1 MRHFDVQL
9 IGGMALNDGKI
20 AEMRTGEGKTL
31 MATLP
36 VYLNSLTGKGVHLVT
51 VNDYLARRD
60 AEWMGRLYNFM
71 GLTVGVNTP
80 QMSREAKQAAYAA
93 DVTYGTNNEFGF
105 DYLRD
110 NMVQDVADRVA
121 RGLAYAIV
129 DEVDSILI
137 DEARTPLIIS
147 GQAEDHTEMYVRIN
161 AVVPSLKKQ
170 IGELDLRTGEG
181 VIEPGDFTV
190 DEKTHQVFLT
200 EDGHENAER
209 LLREARLLVEGASL
223 YDPANITLMH
233 HVYAA
238 LRARH
243 LYHRDQHYVVQKGED
258 GTPEVV
264 IVDEFTGRLMT
275 GRRWSDGLHQAVEAK
290 EGVPIQSE
298 NQTLASITFQN
309 YFRMYGKLSGMTGT
323 ADTEAYEFQE
333 IYGLETVVI
342 PPNLPTIRN
351 DELDLVYKTS
361 REKFDAVIEDIRD
374 CHKRGQPVLVGTT
387 SIENSE
393 LVSGLLDKAKL
404 PHAVLNAKQHARE
417 AEIVAQAGR
426 PGVITIATNMAGR
439 GTDIV
444 LGGNVENQI
453 KIIDADEAIP
463 EEEKRARAKKL
474 QDEWQSLHDAV
485 KAQGGLRIIATER
498 HESRRIDNQL
508 RGRSGRQGDP
518 GSSRFYLSLDDS
530 LMRIFA
536 GDRVRAIMER
546 LKMPD
551 GEAIE
556 AGIVTRSIEGAQ
568 RKVEARN
575 FDVRKQLL
583 EYDDVANDQR
593 KVIYQ
598 QRNDILEAQT
608 LAAQIASLR
617 AGTMED
623 VVRTF
628 VPAESVEEQWDL
640 PGLEKTLREEWQL
653 DVDLKAEVDKSDA
666 ITDEDI
672 VDKVKKAADDS
683 FQVKIDRVGI
693 EQFTP
698 FMRMILLQSIDQHW
712 REHLAALDYL
722 RQGIHLRGYAQK
734 NPKQEYKR
742 EAFELFSQLLDVVK
756 MDVTRV
762 LMTVRI
768 QSEEEVARAAEAIEE
783 RAEHISNV
791 TYTHPND
798 DGSVSQEPE
807 LATAGRRRPAAAAA
821 ARPAAP
827 AVPARVPTLAL
838 GAIAAGMAGA
848 RRRRHAQ
855 GRPQRPVPL
864 RQRQEVQAVPREA
877 GVGRPATG
885 GPRGRGAGG
894 AQRPHRQR
902 LRRPAARQLPRQDP
916 ERGAEDAS
924 LSRHP
929 LRRGPG
935 QQGPCRRRH
944 PPRAR
949 RRGPDPADAHR
960 RSRAPCR
967 PRPAASSRWCSR
979 TSICWRSTSRPAS
992 PCTAAAARASASSS
1006 SCAAPGRGPSSSS
1019 WCTASTR
1026 RPPACCSSPR
1036 RARPWSRCRTTC
1048 ARAIP
1053 SGPSARPMRRW
1064 SPAPGRRSS
1073 R

>member
-1 MRHFDVQL
+1 MLPKLLTSIFGSRNDRLLKQYRGVVVKVNALESKFEVLGDAELQAKTAELRQRHANGETLDQLLPEAFAVVREAGKRSLKMRHFDVQL
-9 IGGMALNDGKI
+9 IGGMALHDGKI

-36 VYLNSLTGKGVHLVT
+36 VYLNSIAGKGVHLVT

-60 AEWMGRLYNFM
+60 AEWMGRLYNFL

-80 QMSREAKQAAYAA
+80 QMSREEKQAAYAA

-110 NMVQDVADRVA
+110 NMVQDTADRVA
-121 RGLAYAIV
+121 RGLSYAIV

-161 AVVPSLKKQ
+161 AVVPKLKKQ

-181 VIEPGDFTV
+181 VIDPGDFTV

-209 LLREARLLVEGASL
+209 LLGEAGLLVEGASL

-243 LYHRDQHYVVQKGED
+243 LYNRDQHYVVQDGE
-258 GTPEVV
+258 VI
-264 IVDEFTGRLMT
+264 IVDEFTGRLMS

-342 PPNLPTIRN
+342 PPNMPTIRK

-361 REKFDAVIEDIRD
+361 REKFEAVIGDIRD
-374 CHKRGQPVLVGTT
+374 CHERGQPVLVGTT

-393 LVSGLLDKAKL
+393 LISGMLQKQKL
-404 PHAVLNAKQHARE
+404 PHQVLNAKQHAME
-417 AEIVAQAGR
+417 AGIVAQAGR

-453 KIIDADEAIP
+453 KLIDADPAVADN
-463 EEEKRARAKKL
+463 EKQRRAKQL
-474 QDEWQSLHDAV
+474 QDEWQSLHDKV
-485 KAQGGLRIIATER
+485 KAEGGLRIIATER

-593 KVIYQ
+593 KVIYK
-598 QRNDILEAQT
+598 QRNDILEAES
-608 LAAQIASLR
+608 LSAQIQSLR
-617 AGTMED
+617 EGAMTD

-640 PGLEKTLREEWQL
+640 PGLEKVLREEWQL
-653 DVDLKAEVDKSDA
+653 DVPLAAEVEQSTS

-672 VDKVKKAADDS
+672 VHKVVKAAM
-683 FQVKIDRVGI
+683 
-693 EQFTP
+693 P
-698 FMRMILLQSIDQHW
+698 
-712 REHLAALDYL
+712 
-722 RQGIHLRGYAQK
+722 
-734 NPKQEYKR
+734 
-742 EAFELFSQLLDVVK
+742 
-756 MDVTRV
+756 
-762 LMTVRI
+762 
-768 QSEEEVARAAEAIEE
+768 
-783 RAEHISNV
+783 
-791 TYTHPND
+791 
-798 DGSVSQEPE
+798 
-807 LATAGRRRPAAAAA
+807 
-821 ARPAAP
+821 
-827 AVPARVPTLAL
+827 
-838 GAIAAGMAGA
+838 
-848 RRRRHAQ
+848 
-855 GRPQRPVPL
+855 
-864 RQRQEVQAVPREA
+864 
-877 GVGRPATG
+877 
-885 GPRGRGAGG
+885 
-894 AQRPHRQR
+894 
-902 LRRPAARQLPRQDP
+902 
-916 ERGAEDAS
+916 
-924 LSRHP
+924 
-929 LRRGPG
+929 
-935 QQGPCRRRH
+935 
-944 PPRAR
+944 
-949 RRGPDPADAHR
+949 
-960 RSRAPCR
+960 
-967 PRPAASSRWCSR
+967 
-979 TSICWRSTSRPAS
+979 RSTRRLSGS
-992 PCTAAAARASASSS
+992 GSSS
-1006 SCAAPGRGPSSSS
+1006 S
-1019 WCTASTR
+1019 
-1026 RPPACCSSPR
+1026 PR
-1036 RARPWSRCRTTC
+1036 SC
-1048 ARAIP
+1048 
-1053 SGPSARPMRRW
+1053 G
-1064 SPAPGRRSS
+1064 
-1073 R
+1073 